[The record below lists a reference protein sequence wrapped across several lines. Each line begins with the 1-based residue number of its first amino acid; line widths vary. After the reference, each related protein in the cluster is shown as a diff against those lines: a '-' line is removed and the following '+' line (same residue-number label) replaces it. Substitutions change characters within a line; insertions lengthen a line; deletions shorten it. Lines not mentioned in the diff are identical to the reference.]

1 MVKVVNDMSD
11 FMRKNGIVDG
21 SCGMR
26 SLMHIGLSR
35 KAISVQSALVH
46 PYACQSSPST
56 SG

>member
-1 MVKVVNDMSD
+1 M
-11 FMRKNGIVDG
+11 DG
-21 SCGMR
+21 ELPFSM
-26 SLMHIGLSR
+26 LDVIALLNLPYPMPLHIGLSR